1 MTKYLVNTGLNIP
14 PARRVEPGE
23 TLDASEL
30 DKSVIPTLLDQ
41 GDIIEVK
48 GKPNGIQS

>member
-1 MTKYLVNTGLNIP
+1 MTRYQAVRGLNIP

-23 TLDASEL
+23 TVDASDL
-30 DKSVIPTLLDQ
+30 DRTVIPTLLAQ

-48 GKPNGIQS
+48 GNTNGLQS